1 MSSELCAGLQFC
13 IIYRSRNNSNVDRDE
28 TIAMLAGLVMS
39 AGKGHKVDLNNPD
52 LAICVEIIK
61 VNVQQYAHTIII
73 GENDSSVFHKTPVL
87 HQVHASLNND
97 IMNN

>member
-1 MSSELCAGLQFC
+1 ME
-13 IIYRSRNNSNVDRDE
+13 RDE

-61 VNVQQYAHTIII
+61 VNVQQYAHTII
-73 GENDSSVFHKTPVL
+73 GQNYCSVYFIKL
-87 HQVHASLNND
+87 LS
-97 IMNN
+97 

>member
-1 MSSELCAGLQFC
+1 MSPELCAGLQFC

-61 VNVQQYAHTIII
+61 VNIQHHADTIFI
-73 GENDSSVFHKTPVL
+73 GQNDSSVFHKTPVL
-87 HQVHASLNND
+87 YQVHASLNND
-97 IMNN
+97 IINN

>member
-1 MSSELCAGLQFC
+1 MFFSPKVNNISAAIYKWMLSELCAGLQFC

-61 VNVQQYAHTIII
+61 VNVNQYAHTII
-73 GENDSSVFHKTPVL
+73 GQNVSSGFH
-87 HQVHASLNND
+87 
-97 IMNN
+97 

>member
-1 MSSELCAGLQFC
+1 MFFSPRVDNIIAAIYKWTSSEHCAGLQFC
-13 IIYRSRNNSNVDRDE
+13 IIYRSRNNSNVERDE

-61 VNVQQYAHTIII
+61 VNVQHYAHTII
-73 GENDSSVFHKTPVL
+73 GQNDSSGFH
-87 HQVHASLNND
+87 
-97 IMNN
+97 